1 MLSLF
6 RTDKR
11 NVPLISPPRHGY
23 LSERVDEGLIRA
35 AYNYRRTTHVVESDH
50 ILIKILQQIGL
61 SYEKNDKLYYNEVD
75 ARTSRIA
82 RAVGFT
88 DYNAKVGPASKNSF
102 FDPKIKE
109 YVVSVTNG
117 YTPLVSV
124 EGLWQDFTPV
134 KVLYHPYN
142 DMSLNIRDGSRSKKI
157 EGYAV
162 ITVDI
167 PLLALQFHKWKQWAR
182 QNLEVMPGVEQF
194 VFQYPL
200 VNMMRSDADVS
211 YFNHISAQLMGHSI
225 TPQRKNYVFS
235 VPDVEPLVSPDVQYL
250 LEHNSLK
257 PRNLIDLAQ
266 SILLLNGNT
275 VWDFLQ
281 MPNIPVGSGNAGVLT
296 IGTLPWLETLAQ
308 MSFQSGSKDN
318 GFALK
323 YLQKR
328 FRDLKSGGYLN
339 IEGIKADD
347 IANRFNQSVVP
358 YLS

>member
-6 RTDKR
+6 KTDKR
-11 NVPLISPPRHGY
+11 NVPLITPPRHGY
-23 LSERVDEGLIRA
+23 LSERVESGLIRA
-35 AYNYRRTTHVVESDH
+35 AYTYRRTAHVVESDH

-61 SYEKNDKLYYNEVD
+61 SYERNDKVYYNEVD

-82 RAVGFT
+82 KAVGFA
-88 DYNAKVGPASKNSF
+88 DYNAKVGAASKNSF

-117 YTPLVSV
+117 YTDLVSL
-124 EGLWQDFTPV
+124 EGMWQNFSPV

-142 DMSLNIRDGSRSKKI
+142 DMTLNIRDGSRTKGI

-182 QNLEVMPGVEQF
+182 QHLEAIPGVEQF

-200 VNMMRSDADVS
+200 VNMMRSDASVS
-211 YFNHISAQLMGHSI
+211 YFNHVAAQLAGHSI
-225 TPQRKNYVFS
+225 TPQRKNYSFS
-235 VPDVEPLVSPDVQYL
+235 ISDPEPLMSPDVEYL
-250 LEHNSLK
+250 LEQNSIK

-266 SILLLNGNT
+266 SVMLLNGDT

-281 MPNIPVGSGNAGVLT
+281 MPNIPVGSGNAGILT
-296 IGTLPWLETLAQ
+296 IGTLPWLSTLAQ

-328 FRDLKSGGYLN
+328 YRDLKSGGYLN
-339 IEGIKADD
+339 IEGVREASITETFTK
-347 IANRFNQSVVP
+347 SVIP
-358 YLS
+358 YLL